1 MAEGKRKSTFEKREV
16 YVVTIWL
23 KDEDEEG
30 NPMNWSGSSEEYY
43 ADTLEKAEQMKQDFL
58 DGKDPFYGDLVVDC
72 WISEEKEEREILTW
86 KDEQNIREQPQGR
99 PSVIDKL
106 QEARNRTG
114 TGSATLEG
122 RERQCRNR
130 LLEV

>member
-43 ADTLEKAEQMKQDFL
+43 ADTLEQAKQMRQDFL
-58 DGKDPFYGDLVVDC
+58 DGKDPYYGDLIEDC

-106 QEARNRTG
+106 QDARNRTG
-114 TGSATLEG
+114 TGSATPEG